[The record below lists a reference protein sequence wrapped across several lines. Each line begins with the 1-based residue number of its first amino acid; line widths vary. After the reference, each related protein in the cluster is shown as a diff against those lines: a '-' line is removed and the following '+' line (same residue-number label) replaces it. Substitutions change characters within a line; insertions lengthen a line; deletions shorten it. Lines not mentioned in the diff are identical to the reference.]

1 MHLYGID
8 NSPQPAIGNDFSNGK
23 VPNKY
28 IILGYMEE
36 QHICCD
42 KSNGEFFLYEYA
54 EPNQYFKSLCGIA
67 LKYIIDIC
75 LN

>member
-23 VPNKY
+23 APNKY

-54 EPNQYFKSLCGIA
+54 EPNQYFKSLCGVA
-67 LKYIIDIC
+67 
-75 LN
+75 